1 MEEKFPIRNRIEIV
15 ISILKGGRS
24 DRMKS
29 YRRLTMMVTLYKMY
43 ATILQRLEVK
53 RRKLLPDTVNR
64 KRENGESYEGVKEK
78 RNRRAVG

>member
-1 MEEKFPIRNRIEIV
+1 MEEKFPSRNRIEIV

-53 RRKLLPDTVNR
+53 RRKLLSDTVNR
-64 KRENGESYEGVKEK
+64 KWENGESYEGVKEK